1 MENNTKMV
9 MFKLEKGTINKIALE
24 KSGLPF
30 ELVLDVEA
38 RISDGNYNWLC
49 NQLKFERD
57 TPVQADI
64 PRSSVT
70 NNASSESI

>member
-1 MENNTKMV
+1 MV
-9 MFKLEKGTINKIALE
+9 TFKLEKGTIIKIAHE
-24 KSGLPF
+24 KLGLPF
-30 ELVLDVEA
+30 ELVQDVKVRTSE
-38 RISDGNYNWLC
+38 GNYNWLC
-49 NQLKFERD
+49 NQFEFERD